1 MVEANY
7 RHCPLERCYILQSLP
22 SWRWFSLIG
31 DNGLSAVLY
40 LCKIENYLCEIK
52 KYLCKIENYLS
63 KINPFLCLIFSCWSV
78 VKIFEP
84 PKMQYFWRRESWKL
98 KVLKD
103 GYNGRC
109 NFCKKVK
116 RLDRFWGWRNW
127 RQFTNIIIS
136 YQKQHFNIW
145 PNILQLLDNHIIA
158 SFLLYA
164 AYKNVFFISSFSSF
178 SVSYP
183 SVPSVFWRVSFIIF
197 FLQIYVEFDAWLPL
211 EIYCKTTVDTN
222 VLRSILHL

>member
-22 SWRWFSLIG
+22 GWRWFSLIG
-31 DNGLSAVLY
+31 DNGLSAVL
-40 LCKIENYLCEIK
+40 
-52 KYLCKIENYLS
+52 YLCKIENYLS

-127 RQFTNIIIS
+127 RQFSNIIIS

-164 AYKNVFFISSFSSF
+164 AYKNVFFIWLFSNF
-178 SVSYP
+178 STFMYLSLRRP
-183 SVPSVFWRVSFIIF
+183 SVPREGCQPFH
-197 FLQIYVEFDAWLPL
+197 P
-211 EIYCKTTVDTN
+211 
-222 VLRSILHL
+222 